1 VILVDA
7 ALRRRAQEGRPVRVG
22 MVGAGAM
29 GRGIALQV
37 AHHVPG
43 MEVVCI
49 ANRTPET
56 AERAYREAG
65 IEDFDRVDSAAAL
78 DRGIASRRL
87 AVTEDPSVV
96 CEAEGVDVVL
106 EVTGAVEFGAG
117 VVLRAIE
124 RGKHVVTM
132 NAELQGTLGPLLKE
146 RADAAGVVLTDSDG
160 DQPGVIMNLLRFVE
174 GIGVRPALIGNIKG
188 LHDPYRNP
196 TTQEGFARRRGLSA
210 NMATSFADGT
220 KISFEMAIVANATGV
235 RVGRR
240 GAWGPHAEG
249 FVGDAM
255 GLFPMEQMLDGGI
268 VDYVV
273 GAEPAPGVFV
283 YGTHDHPT
291 QRAFLD
297 LYKLGE
303 GPLYCFYRPYHLC
316 HFEVPNTV
324 ARVALFEDPTITPL
338 GPPVVDVVTVAKRDL
353 RAGEVLDGIG
363 FYMTY
368 GVVENADVAARERL
382 LPMGLA
388 EGCRLERDVARD
400 EVIGYADVTV
410 PPGRLADRLRA
421 EQDARFAAV

>member
-1 VILVDA
+1 MIIVDA
-7 ALRRRAQEGRPVRVG
+7 ALRRRAEAGEPVRVG

-43 MEVVCI
+43 MEIVAI

-65 IEDFDRVDSAAAL
+65 IEAFDRADDAAAIE
-78 DRGIASRRL
+78 RAVSAGRV
-87 AVTEDPSVV
+87 AVTDDASAV
-96 CEAEGVDVVL
+96 CDAGCVDVLL

-124 RGKHVVTM
+124 QGKHVVTM
-132 NAELQGTLGPLLKE
+132 NAELQGTLGPLLKA

-160 DQPGVIMNLLRFVE
+160 DQPGVTMNLLRFVE
-174 GIGVRPALIGNIKG
+174 GIGVKPALIGNIKG

-196 TTQEGFARRRGLSA
+196 TTQEGFAKRRGLSA

-235 RVGRR
+235 GVGRR
-240 GAWGPHAEG
+240 GAYGPDATG

-283 YGTHDHPT
+283 YGTHEHPT
-291 QRAFLD
+291 QQAFLD

-316 HFEVPNTV
+316 HFEVPSTV
-324 ARVALFEDPTITPL
+324 ARVALFQDPTITPL
-338 GPPVVDVVTVAKRDL
+338 GPPVVEVITVAKRDL
-353 RAGEVLDGIG
+353 RAGDVLDGIG
-363 FYMTY
+363 YYMTY
-368 GVVENADVAARERL
+368 GLVENAAAAAREGL

-388 EGCRLERDVARD
+388 EGCRLERDVAKD
-400 EVIGYADVTV
+400 EVIAYADVTV
-410 PPGRLADRLRA
+410 PAGRLADRLRA
-421 EQDARFAAV
+421 EQDERFA